1 MITRFCL
8 CLPSKSKS
16 TSEKLRNSN
25 ILVLPSNRTLRDYKN
40 AIAPQTGFP
49 KQIIDNLNK
58 LARDCF
64 DIERYVCLL
73 IDKMK
78 VKSNLVFDKHSGERI
93 GLSDLGDPEK
103 KIAIIEE
110 ENNTLTTHALVCYLR
125 DGASPNRFFIYNNLQ
140 NDNIDIRFKTIKLY
154 ARYRNI
160 YFIFYASHLIKT
172 ARNCL
177 HNPVGGKHLRHV

>member
-49 KQIIDNLNK
+49 KQITDNLNK

-103 KIAIIEE
+103 KLPLLKRKI
-110 ENNTLTTHALVCYLR
+110 T
-125 DGASPNRFFIYNNLQ
+125 P
-140 NDNIDIRFKTIKLY
+140 
-154 ARYRNI
+154 
-160 YFIFYASHLIKT
+160 
-172 ARNCL
+172 
-177 HNPVGGKHLRHV
+177 